1 MRNCLGV
8 LIAFTT
14 LGGNSVLAQSHA
26 TTICGRIAAVSCTN
40 SQSEVKISLTQRMR
54 NIAWTARIPSGQRSL
69 FDRRLLTR
77 LDDAKVCV
85 RTTVKPLGRDVMLL
99 RPEDLVISDDSTPTG
114 YQDDVVHSCDAGVEM
129 PILVRDVGAGMTA
142 DAMRAK
148 VNGAVLLRAVVDVT
162 GAVRDVRVVEA
173 LEPSQD
179 VASREALEKW
189 IFKPARR
196 GGAPVPMRISVE
208 MHFTVR

>member
-1 MRNCLGV
+1 MRTCLGA
-8 LIAFTT
+8 LIAFAT
-14 LGGNSVLAQSHA
+14 LGGSSVLAQSQS
-26 TTICGRIAAVSCTN
+26 TMVCGRVAAVSCTN
-40 SQSEVKISLTQRMR
+40 SQSEVRIRLTERMR
-54 NIAWTARIPSGQRSL
+54 GITWTARIPSGQRSV
-69 FDRRLLTR
+69 FDTRLLTR
-77 LDDAKVCV
+77 LDDANVCV

-114 YQDDVVHSCDAGVEM
+114 YQDDVVHSCDGDVER
-129 PILVRDVGAGMTA
+129 PTPVREVKASMTA

-148 VNGAVLLRAVVDVT
+148 VNGAVLLRALVDVT